1 MPISESNTYDKAPAI
16 LEHNQPGAMQK
27 AASAF
32 MHKRHS
38 DQVCGK
44 GDKPRTNLSSKA
56 WQEGYDRIFKKK

>member
-32 MHKRHS
+32 MRKRHT

-44 GDKPRTNLSSKA
+44 GSRPRTSPNSKA
-56 WQEGYDRIFKKK
+56 WQKNYDSIFRK